1 MGLPEGAGNFD
12 QVARAAQRSRFSGA
26 STYDFRQTEKFSA
39 DQNRFLERLFI
50 GFAENVVTQL
60 APLLQTRFSMEV
72 ISFKSKSYQRY
83 LNDLPDPTPLIVFR
97 LDQDTQAFIDID
109 FELAFGIFERLLGG
123 KGTIVR
129 DEVRNYLTDLEK
141 SILKRPF
148 SRILAAYTQAWRDY
162 KEVDAQFSSLELNPN
177 AVHIC
182 PPSET
187 MVATTFQV
195 DMGQSQGLLNV
206 VIPFRYLKTS
216 VPRSSFDEFVLSR
229 NPTNT
234 SGGPNSMTPMFATK
248 IGSAKVPVSIS
259 LGRAEL
265 LFRELLSIEVG
276 DTIRLDS
283 EIANPLK
290 IKVNGRTKFLGSPGI
305 KNNKLAARVSKV
317 LEEGDE
323 EYDE

>member
-1 MGLPEGAGNFD
+1 MGLPDGAGSFD
-12 QVARAAQRSRFSGA
+12 SRSSQRRGSYGA
-26 STYDFRQTEKFSA
+26 NTYDFRQTEKFTT
-39 DQNRFLERLFI
+39 DQNRFLEKLFI

-60 APLLQTRFSMEV
+60 APLLQTRFSMEL

-83 LNDLPDPTPLIVFR
+83 INELPEPTPLVVFR

-109 FELAFGIFERLLGG
+109 FELAFAIFERLLGG
-123 KGTIVR
+123 KGLIAR
-129 DEVRNYLTDLEK
+129 DEVRGFLTDLEK
-141 SILKRPF
+141 TVLKRPF
-148 SRILAAYTQAWRDY
+148 SRMLTAYSQAWREF
-162 KEVDAQFSSLELNPN
+162 KEVEALFQSLELNPN

-187 MVATTFQV
+187 MVAVTFQV
-195 DMGQSQGLLNV
+195 DMGQSQGLINV
-206 VIPFRYLKTS
+206 VVPFRYLKVS
-216 VPRSSFDEFVLSR
+216 IPRSSFDEFVLSR
-229 NPTNT
+229 QATM
-234 SGGPNSMTPMFATK
+234 SGQTGGSITPIFATK
-248 IGSAKVPVSIS
+248 IASAKVPVSIS

-265 LFRELLSIEVG
+265 LFRELLTIEVG

-283 EIANPLK
+283 EISNPLK